1 MGIFDKF
8 KKGFQKSASAF
19 SSGLKEIIVK
29 KEIDDENLNKI
40 EEFLIQSDVGIEAAS
55 EIKKIISTKKID
67 PNKDLT
73 AEINLILNEYIVSLM
88 KPLENSS
95 FFMKKE
101 KLNAT
106 LISGV
111 NGVGKTTSIGKIS
124 KILKTNG
131 NKVMLAASDT
141 FRAAAIEQLENWA
154 NKIEEFLIQSDVGV
168 EVASEIKEI
177 ISSKKIDPNKDLKKE
192 INFIL
197 KEYITSLM
205 KPLENKSFFNKKEK
219 LNATLIAGV
228 NGVGKTTSIGKISK
242 ILKTNG
248 NKIMLA
254 ASDTF
259 RAAAIEQLENW
270 ANKVDVQITKS
281 SQGSDPASVAY
292 KAIEDSIKNNFDQ
305 VLIDTAGRLQNK
317 KNLMEEYKKIANVT
331 KKIDPEAP
339 HDVILILDAT
349 SGQNVINQVQEF
361 NKIIPITGIIMTK
374 LDGTAKGGILLA
386 LAKKYKLPIIAL
398 GLGEK
403 EDDLQIFNA
412 ENFADAF
419 IQTN

>member
-8 KKGFQKSASAF
+8 KKGFQKSASAL
-19 SSGLKEIIVK
+19 SSGLKEIIIK
-29 KEIDDENLNKI
+29 KEIDDKNLNKI

-55 EIKKIISTKKID
+55 EIKDIISTKKVD
-67 PNKDLT
+67 PNKDLKL
-73 AEINLILNEYIVSLM
+73 EINLILKEYIISLM
-88 KPLENSS
+88 KPLENSY
-95 FFMKKE
+95 FFKKKD

-111 NGVGKTTSIGKIS
+111 NGVGKTTSIGKIG

-131 NKVMLAASDT
+131 NKVMFAASDT

-154 NKIEEFLIQSDVGV
+154 
-168 EVASEIKEI
+168 
-177 ISSKKIDPNKDLKKE
+177 KKI
-192 INFIL
+192 
-197 KEYITSLM
+197 
-205 KPLENKSFFNKKEK
+205 
-219 LNATLIAGV
+219 
-228 NGVGKTTSIGKISK
+228 
-242 ILKTNG
+242 
-248 NKIMLA
+248 
-254 ASDTF
+254 
-259 RAAAIEQLENW
+259 
-270 ANKVDVQITKS
+270 DVQITKS

-292 KAIEDSIKNNFDQ
+292 KAIEEAINNNFDQ

-331 KKIDPEAP
+331 KKIDPDAP
-339 HDVILILDAT
+339 HDVILVLDAT
-349 SGQNVINQVQEF
+349 SGQNIINQVEEF

-403 EDDLQIFNA
+403 EDDLQIFEA
-412 ENFADAF
+412 EKFAEAF
-419 IQTN
+419 TQTN